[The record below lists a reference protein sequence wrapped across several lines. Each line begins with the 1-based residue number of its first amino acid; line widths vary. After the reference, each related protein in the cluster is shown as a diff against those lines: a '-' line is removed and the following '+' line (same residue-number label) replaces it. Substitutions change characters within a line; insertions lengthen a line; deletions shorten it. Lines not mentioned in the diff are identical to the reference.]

1 MRNKSTFFALILLSG
16 CVQYEFY
23 NQRHTDVFQQ
33 QLRNTVDILLVV
45 DNSCSMVEEQNK
57 LATNFDSFIRYFQ
70 GVDVDYQIGVVT
82 TDTVSEQFSGRLQG
96 GDDEII
102 LRAPD
107 NDNGDPGTVLDRVE
121 YDSSWNV
128 PTGASLALDPS
139 ITSSSYNDVK
149 DYWCPGTSAY
159 GAGDLGTP
167 GAPNPSCGAS
177 GPAPAGPGPGDSDA
191 GPVTPTA
198 RDILI
203 TEFMATPAA
212 SEQSGGEWVEL
223 TNISDHALDLSGCTL
238 SDGGRNWTVIAE
250 GTVVESGA
258 QLVLARSDDSALN
271 GGLDGAVALGD
282 GFTLNDNIKIIT
294 PSTEAPDEI
303 FAEMVAQG
311 TGGSGIE
318 MGLEGARLALSEP
331 LVSTENAGFMRD
343 NANLALLFV
352 SDEEDTSP
360 YPVDS
365 YTRFFTE
372 LKGEEAYRNHSL
384 FRASAVVGDT
394 VPQFDGEPAC
404 SSADGQADYGSRYI
418 DMAQR
423 TEGLI
428 DSICDEDFSPIALE
442 LGLTLSGLL
451 VEFALSEV
459 PDETTLKVSLYE
471 TADQASF
478 VRTLEKDVDYVYQP
492 DDNTI
497 VFQDTQVPPS
507 LWYIVVEYELQ
518 PVAGGGAG

>member
-1 MRNKSTFFALILLSG
+1 MLSNVRFLALLLTAG
-16 CVQYEFY
+16 CVQYDFY
-23 NQRHTDVFQQ
+23 TQRHTDVFQQ
-33 QLRNTVDILLVV
+33 KLRNTVDILVVV

-57 LATNFDSFIRYFQ
+57 LATNFDSFIQYFQ
-70 GVDVDYQIGVVT
+70 GVDVDYQIGVIT
-82 TDTVSEQFSGRLQG
+82 TDTVQEQFSGKLVG

-102 LRAPD
+102 LRGPD
-107 NDNGDPGTVLDRVE
+107 SDDGDPGTVLDRVE
-121 YDSSWNV
+121 YDAGWEV
-128 PTGASLALDPS
+128 PSGASLALDPS
-139 ITSSSYNDVK
+139 ITSSSYNDVR
-149 DYWCPGTSAY
+149 DYWCAGTTAF

-167 GAPNPSCGAS
+167 GAANPSCGAG
-177 GPAPAGPGPGDSDA
+177 GPEPDPEPVDSEAGPL
-191 GPVTPTA
+191 TPTA

-203 TEFMATPAA
+203 TEFMASP
-212 SEQSGGEWVEL
+212 SGGAETAAEWVEL
-223 TNISDHALDLSGCTL
+223 SNIASHALDLSGCTL
-238 SDGGRNWTVIAE
+238 SDGGRNRFVIPE
-250 GTVVESGA
+250 GTLLEPGA
-258 QLVLARSDDSALN
+258 QLVLARSDDSAQN
-271 GGLDGAVALGD
+271 GGIDGAIAMGD
-282 GFTLNDNIKIIT
+282 AFTLNDNLKIIT
-294 PSTEAPDEI
+294 PATEAPDEI

-318 MGLEGARLALSEP
+318 MGLEAARLALSEP
-331 LVSTENAGFMRD
+331 LVATENAGFLRES
-343 NANLALLFV
+343 ANLALLFV

-372 LKGEEAYRNHSL
+372 LKGEAAYRDHAL

-394 VPQFDGEPAC
+394 VPQFDGEPSC
-404 SSADGQADYGSRYI
+404 SSADGQAAYGGRYI

-459 PDETTLKVSLYE
+459 PDETTLQVSLYE

-478 VRTLEKDVDYVYQP
+478 VRTLVKDVDYVYQP
-492 DDNTI
+492 DHNAI
-497 VFQDTQVPPS
+497 VFQDDQVPPS

-518 PVAGGGAG
+518 PEAAQEGG